1 MKELNALKAEAK
13 VGILDET
20 FMNLRNVEVALF
32 AADAAASC
40 SSARLLSGDDP
51 HGCSAAVKYAMKQ
64 VSAVRNAMHLEKR
77 KYKINRGRNKK
88 SKMKMQE
95 HSKWLNTK
103 IQNLNESVLNGCRCG
118 FLFKPVSLPLFLS
131 SFILKHPNKSFF

>member
-1 MKELNALKAEAK
+1 MKAEAK

-64 VSAVRNAMHLEKR
+64 VAAVRNAMHLEKR

-103 IQNLNESVLNGCRCG
+103 IQNVNESRRMEVDIDIYSNLFYCHCLV
-118 FLFKPVSLPLFLS
+118 FLLFKIPKQ
-131 SFILKHPNKSFF
+131 IFF